1 MSCYD
6 SISRSATLIL
16 GLVFFLMAGPLRAE
30 HEADH
35 RYDVRGYLLDAE
47 ERGIANQEV
56 LVFNDGKLLGTSK
69 TDSSGYYSIHLH
81 LHNSDLRQNLTLR
94 AGPSQAQLRVDF
106 DPTDKTTMRIH
117 EANFVA
123 GEFVEG
129 DLGRFRLPSWIYPLG
144 GLIVIGFI
152 LVTLEK
158 RRRAKLRRRTTAA
171 KSSGGQSKGKKHRRK
186 R

>member
-1 MSCYD
+1 MSCYG
-6 SISRSATLIL
+6 STSRSAALIL
-16 GLVFFLMAGPLRAE
+16 GLVCFLITGHLRAE

-35 RYDVRGYLLDAE
+35 RYNVRGYLLDAE

-56 LVFNDGKLLGTSK
+56 AAFVDGKLLGAGK

-81 LHNSDLRQNLTLR
+81 LHNSDLRQILTLR
-94 AGPSQAQLRVDF
+94 AGPSQAQLRIKF
-106 DPTDKTTMRIH
+106 DPTDKTTVRTH
-117 EANFVA
+117 DANFVA

-129 DLGRFRLPSWIYPLG
+129 DLGHFRLPPWIYPVG
-144 GLIVIGFI
+144 GLVVFGFL

-158 RRRAKLRRRTTAA
+158 RRRAKIRSKIIAT
-171 KSSGGQSKGKKHRRK
+171 KSSDGKSKGKKRRHK